1 MLFKNQNKNN
11 NVNELIMMMYSSKPE
26 FITCY
31 LDDKLTEYN
40 TKLINNYVEFNFDD
54 KHFYDENV
62 DIKYVD
68 GCFCYLDEIENCEC
82 ENDVHYYE
90 DLFMRDK
97 IPMFPKNTFFQKYY
111 EDIFPK
117 KIYFNKI
124 FYYLPNNCKRI
135 IIKYADETITGTYDV
150 SRTIVYYFMNN
161 SILLIEDTVDAWFG
175 NIFNNYHTPESEK
188 MSDYLKILNDTDV
201 SSDNITIVKYKI

>member
-1 MLFKNQNKNN
+1 
-11 NVNELIMMMYSSKPE
+11 MMYSSKPE

-54 KHFYDENV
+54 KHFYEENV

-82 ENDVHYYE
+82 GDDIHYYE

-135 IIKYADETITGTYDV
+135 IIRYTDETITDTHDV
-150 SRTIVYYFMNN
+150 SRTIVYCFMNN
-161 SILLIEDTVDAWFG
+161 SILLVEDTVDAWFG

-188 MSDYLKILNDTDV
+188 ISDYLKILNDTDI